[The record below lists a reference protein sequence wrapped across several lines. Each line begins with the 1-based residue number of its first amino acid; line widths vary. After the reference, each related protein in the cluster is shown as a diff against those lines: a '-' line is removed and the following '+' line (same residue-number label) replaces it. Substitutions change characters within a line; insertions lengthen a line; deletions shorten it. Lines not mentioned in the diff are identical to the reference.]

1 MKSVTKS
8 VKTTTAVE
16 TITIA
21 SITKIYGEFLDIGS
35 SYSATLTAY
44 AKQADCDPDTLFYA
58 LAPIHAAK
66 YGCNFSISAN
76 GTPVFHT
83 GTAHTRE
90 TRVGAAA
97 TSWTRNV
104 GVHFTMVARKPR
116 AAKDPVAALLK
127 AYGELSE
134 ADALRFWAAFE
145 A

>member
-1 MKSVTKS
+1 MKAITK
-8 VKTTTAVE
+8 AVE
-16 TITIA
+16 TVSTISAKNGAFITA
-21 SITKIYGEFLDIGS
+21 GTTYGDALK
-35 SYSATLTAY
+35 TY
-44 AKQADCDPDTLFYA
+44 AAQADCDPDTLFYA

-66 YGCNFSISAN
+66 YGCNFSISVN

-83 GTAHTRE
+83 GTEHTRE

-104 GVHFTMVARKPR
+104 GVHFTLVARKPK

>member
-1 MKSVTKS
+1 MKAITK
-8 VKTTTAVE
+8 AVE
-16 TITIA
+16 TVSTISTKYGDFITA
-21 SITKIYGEFLDIGS
+21 GTTYGDALK
-35 SYSATLTAY
+35 TY
-44 AKQADCDPDTLFYA
+44 AAQADCDPDTLFYA

-66 YGCNFSISAN
+66 YGCNFSIGVN

-83 GTAHTRE
+83 GTERTRE

-104 GVHFTMVARKPR
+104 GVHFTLVARKPK
-116 AAKDPVAALLK
+116 AAKDPVAALIK
-127 AYGELSE
+127 AYNELSE